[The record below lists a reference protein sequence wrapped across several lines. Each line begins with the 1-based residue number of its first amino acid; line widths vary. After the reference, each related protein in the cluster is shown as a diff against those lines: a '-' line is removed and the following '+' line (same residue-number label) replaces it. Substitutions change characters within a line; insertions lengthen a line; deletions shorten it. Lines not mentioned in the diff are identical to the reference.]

1 MRLIDEI
8 SAQAIRHAR
17 ENHKSFFDQSNGK
30 ANVQD
35 DAWQIELAVTA
46 CAFQEDPTGRES
58 ELRDLQS
65 E

>member
-1 MRLIDEI
+1 MHRPFGK
-8 SAQAIRHAR
+8 
-17 ENHKSFFDQSNGK
+17 NHKSFFDQSNG
-30 ANVQD
+30 NVQD

-58 ELRDLQS
+58 ELRDLES